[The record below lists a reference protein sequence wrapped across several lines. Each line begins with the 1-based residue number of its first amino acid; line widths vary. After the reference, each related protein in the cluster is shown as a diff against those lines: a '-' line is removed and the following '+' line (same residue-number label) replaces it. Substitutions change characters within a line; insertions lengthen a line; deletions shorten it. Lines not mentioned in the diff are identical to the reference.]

1 VTALSFAAERR
12 TPIIIGVGAVII
24 AGALAFVLT
33 HGSSQTPPP
42 PPPHVTM
49 VVIQPPKPPPPPPPL
64 PQPKTITP
72 PKMTTPVE
80 KPIVQN
86 QPPKAAPKAP
96 SDSHVSTS
104 IHGNSPNAFDLA
116 GSGNGLGFGNGDGG
130 GGSAMGYYE
139 SQMQNLIQQALEK
152 NTVTRRFAGSLQ
164 LEISVNASGMVTGVK
179 LAKSSGNP
187 NVDAAVVQN
196 ILPGLHFG
204 APPDG
209 AGHVFP
215 MNMTG
220 EQPL

>member
-1 VTALSFAAERR
+1 MTALNFVAERR
-12 TPIIIGVGAVII
+12 TPIIIGTGAVII
-24 AGALAFVLT
+24 AGALVFVLT
-33 HGSSQTPPP
+33 HTSSPAPPP

-49 VVIQPPKPPPPPPPL
+49 VVIQPPKPPPPPPL

-104 IHGNSPNAFDLA
+104 IHGSSPNAFDLA
-116 GSGNGLGFGNGDGG
+116 GSGNGLGFGNGGGG

-139 SQMQNLIQQALEK
+139 SQMQTLIQQALEK
-152 NTVTRRFAGSLQ
+152 DSVTRRFAGSLQ
-164 LEISVNASGMVTGVK
+164 LQISVNASGMVTGVK

-187 NVDAAVVQN
+187 NVDAEVVNAV
-196 ILPGLHFG
+196 LPSLHFG

-209 AGHVFP
+209 AGHTFP